1 MLISIMQSNIM
12 NKLDPTVDSDLDGRR
27 NLGNS
32 RPVNGGGVTT
42 STMGGGMGGGISNSR
57 TGGGIGGGIS
67 NSTNAGPHNVR
78 MTINTFSL

>member
-1 MLISIMQSNIM
+1 M
-12 NKLDPTVDSDLDGRR
+12 NKLDPTVNSDLGGRR

-32 RPVNGGGVTT
+32 GLGNGGGVTT
-42 STMGGGMGGGISNSR
+42 ST

-78 MTINTFSL
+78 TTINSFSLYEPDFCIAS